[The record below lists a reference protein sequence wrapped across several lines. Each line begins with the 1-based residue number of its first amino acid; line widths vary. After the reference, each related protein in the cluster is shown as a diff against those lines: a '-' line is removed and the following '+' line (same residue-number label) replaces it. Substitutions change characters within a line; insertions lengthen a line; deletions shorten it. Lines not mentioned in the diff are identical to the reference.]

1 MKRIFLLM
9 VVLFSLH
16 TVQGQLYTGGKGDGA
31 TMSCVPPKVTTLS
44 ETEII
49 CVGDTIT
56 MAIYATGSNLQYFW
70 QKFQD
75 NFYVDL
81 QADNRYVGLGT
92 PVLQIVNPEK
102 EQDDGLVKN
111 SCDSDTSEIFVIKL
125 NTVPKVDSRISNSE
139 AMEYIC
145 ANQFQ
150 SIDLITSIS
159 SAENDHRYT
168 WAKIDTISGVRTLL

>member
-1 MKRIFLLM
+1 
-9 VVLFSLH
+9 
-16 TVQGQLYTGGKGDGA
+16 
-31 TMSCVPPKVTTLS
+31 MSCVPPKVTTLS

-102 EQDDGLVKN
+102 EQDDGLYRCLVKN
-111 SCDSDTSEIFVIKL
+111 SCDSDTSEIFVIK
-125 NTVPKVDSRISNSE
+125 TQYCSESRF
-139 AMEYIC
+139 ADF
-145 ANQFQ
+145 QFGGHGIYLCQ
-150 SIDLITSIS
+150 SIP
-159 SAENDHRYT
+159 EHRPDY
-168 WAKIDTISGVRTLL
+168 